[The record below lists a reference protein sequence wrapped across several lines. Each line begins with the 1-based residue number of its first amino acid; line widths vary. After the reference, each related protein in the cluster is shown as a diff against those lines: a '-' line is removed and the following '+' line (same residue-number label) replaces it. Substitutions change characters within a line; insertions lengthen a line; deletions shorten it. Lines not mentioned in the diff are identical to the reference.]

1 MLAKRLREEYGYSL
15 VEVMASI
22 MIMTLAILPMMA
34 MFDTGLRS
42 ATTGSNYD
50 KSRTLANLKLEQA
63 KNMSFDTFRDNFP
76 LAAGAPGTPTTYNAS
91 GCADGTAD
99 GCGLP
104 YTWMTDAG
112 QPYWDDNF
120 ANFEYRVEKQYMAQP
135 PTDSLEDP
143 ADPSGEANFT
153 ESATPTNLIRVT
165 ITVRWVNDN
174 EYTTYGLVTR

>member
-1 MLAKRLREEYGYSL
+1 LIRRLRDEVGYSL
-15 VEVMASI
+15 VEVMVSI
-22 MIMTLAILPMMA
+22 LIMTLAILPMMA

-76 LAAGAPGTPTTYNAS
+76 EPAGTPTTYDPDTGS
-91 GCADGTAD
+91 YLSD
-99 GCGLP
+99 
-104 YTWMTDAG
+104 WKTDAG
-112 QPYWDDNF
+112 EPYWDDNF
-120 ANFEYRVEKQYMAQP
+120 ANFEYRVEKQYIKQP

-143 ADPSGEANFT
+143 ADAEEEFLPCNAANGCT
-153 ESATPTNLIRVT
+153 PPTNLVRVT
-165 ITVRWVNDN
+165 VTVRWVNGN

>member
-1 MLAKRLREEYGYSL
+1 MLAKRLREEYGYTL

-22 MIMTLAILPMMA
+22 MIMALAILPMMA

-76 LAAGAPGTPTTYNAS
+76 EPAGTPTTYD
-91 GCADGTAD
+91 DGPGTYLSD
-99 GCGLP
+99 
-104 YTWMTDAG
+104 WETDAG
-112 QPYWDDNF
+112 EPYWDDNF
-120 ANFEYRVEKQYMAQP
+120 ANFEYRVEKQYIAQP
-135 PTDSLEDP
+135 PKDSLEDP
-143 ADPSGEANFT
+143 ADPSEDFT
-153 ESATPTNLIRVT
+153 ESPTATSLIRVT
-165 ITVRWVNDN
+165 VTVRWANGN

>member
-1 MLAKRLREEYGYSL
+1 MLAKHLREEYGYSL

-22 MIMTLAILPMMA
+22 VIMTLAILPMMA

-76 LAAGAPGTPTTYNAS
+76 EPVGTPTTY
-91 GCADGTAD
+91 DGTGRYLSDWKTEPGAD
-99 GCGLP
+99 
-104 YTWMTDAG
+104 
-112 QPYWDDNF
+112 F
-120 ANFEYRVEKQYMAQP
+120 ANFDYRVEKQYIAQP
-135 PTDSLEDP
+135 PKDSVEDP
-143 ADPSGEANFT
+143 ADPSEDFT
-153 ESATPTNLIRVT
+153 ESATATNLVRVT
-165 ITVRWVNDN
+165 VTVRWANGN

>member
-1 MLAKRLREEYGYSL
+1 MLAKRLKEEYGYSL

-22 MIMTLAILPMMA
+22 VIMVLAILPMMA

-50 KSRTLANLKLEQA
+50 KSRALANLKLEQA

-76 LAAGAPGTPTTYNAS
+76 EPAGTPTTY
-91 GCADGTAD
+91 DGTGRYLSDWKTESGDASAD
-99 GCGLP
+99 F
-104 YTWMTDAG
+104 T
-112 QPYWDDNF
+112 
-120 ANFEYRVEKQYMAQP
+120 NFEYRVEKQYMAQP

-143 ADPSGEANFT
+143 ADPSGEVNFLPCPNLVNGCT
-153 ESATPTNLIRVT
+153 PPTNLVRVT
-165 ITVRWVNDN
+165 VTVRWVNDN

>member
-1 MLAKRLREEYGYSL
+1 MPAKRLGEEYGYSL

-22 MIMTLAILPMMA
+22 MIMVLAILPMMA
-34 MFDTGLRS
+34 MFDMGLNS

-76 LAAGAPGTPTTYNAS
+76 EPAGTPTTY
-91 GCADGTAD
+91 DGTGYYQSDWKTESGDASAD
-99 GCGLP
+99 F
-104 YTWMTDAG
+104 T
-112 QPYWDDNF
+112 
-120 ANFEYRVEKQYMAQP
+120 NFEYRVEKQYIAQP

-153 ESATPTNLIRVT
+153 ESATATNLVRVT
-165 ITVRWVNDN
+165 VTVRWVNN
-174 EYTTYGLVTR
+174 NTYTTYGLVTR

>member
-1 MLAKRLREEYGYSL
+1 MPAKRLGEEYGYSL

-22 MIMTLAILPMMA
+22 MIMVLAILPMMA
-34 MFDTGLRS
+34 MFDMGLNS

-63 KNMSFDTFRDNFP
+63 KNMSFDSFRDNFP
-76 LAAGAPGTPTTYNAS
+76 LAAGDPGTPTLYNAS

-112 QPYWDDNF
+112 EPYWDDNF
-120 ANFEYRVEKQYMAQP
+120 ANFEYRVEKQYMTQP
-135 PTDSLEDP
+135 CTDSDDL
-143 ADPSGEANFT
+143 ADPCLVEEDFT
-153 ESATPTNLIRVT
+153 ESLTPTNLVRVT
-165 ITVRWVNDN
+165 VTVQWANDN

>member
-1 MLAKRLREEYGYSL
+1 MLAKRLREESGYSL

-22 MIMTLAILPMMA
+22 VIMTLAILPMMA

-76 LAAGAPGTPTTYNAS
+76 EPAGTPTTY
-91 GCADGTAD
+91 DGTGYYQSDWKTESGDASAD
-99 GCGLP
+99 F
-104 YTWMTDAG
+104 T
-112 QPYWDDNF
+112 
-120 ANFEYRVEKQYMAQP
+120 NFEYRVEKQYIAQP

-153 ESATPTNLIRVT
+153 ESATATNLVRVT
-165 ITVRWVNDN
+165 VTVRWVNN
-174 EYTTYGLVTR
+174 NTYTTYGLVTR